1 MNLPRGSCEGRGAAI
16 GSKGVLIMVDSK
28 TTLTPE
34 QSQAARIAYRLA
46 RSLRGMDL
54 KAELAVAQVANIV
67 DPTDGTLNKDV
78 LLGTFLDV
86 TLAQWAQLVTE
97 DGASDTFFIDWAVGE
112 VPADDGFV
120 EVFTDTVTAPVAVGT
135 FPKLINIPLATLS
148 PGFPKPADGVYSLR
162 YRIRQPNDQETVSP
176 LLKLIVD
183 TTPPGGHVE
192 PGQMSLN
199 TDQLTQAFLDDNP
212 GGIVGTLPDYDD
224 WKPGDKVAFYW
235 VGTPFPDEPADL
247 PAPVDVVDVA
257 SATGNKVTFPVDI
270 IGDSKDEAYYV
281 AYFLVDK
288 ATNRSPLSNYKR
300 IEVALGLLPDNLKDP
315 LVPLASPP
323 DNLINLPDAR
333 MGVEVQIESF
343 DNWKPTDRIEVTWG
357 TAVLWPEYM
366 GEVPQFPFSVRVPDT
381 VLRDQY
387 VQATGGDQPTTV
399 SYRVLRGVVPS
410 EVKSISVNVNF
421 STIGPDPFPDP
432 DWPDPINDQLL
443 PVEVYGEVSNEL
455 NVLKPSDD
463 KKDASVRF
471 KLYDPLLPG
480 EVVDFYWG
488 ASHVPEVQYTVADTD
503 AAGNEREVK
512 IPWSYIEFEGNR
524 PDLPVHYSIR
534 AADSENSQQSPDTRV
549 DVSAVVIT
557 PDAPVFEGTSSGGWL
572 NCTSLYK
579 DPANP
584 SSGEPGVRVVVP
596 DLSNYL
602 AAGDTVTLYW
612 NAFPQDPK
620 DDTPISGAAKTEN
633 IVLGDDY
640 PVTGFTW
647 LVTPYEIHLL
657 PTYDPAG
664 HGRNA
669 RGKIKYSFTLKGS
682 TITSLE
688 TTAEVGMYWA
698 NGSCPIV

>member
-1 MNLPRGSCEGRGAAI
+1 M
-16 GSKGVLIMVDSK
+16 LIMVDSK

-34 QSQAARIAYRLA
+34 QSKAARIAYRLA

-54 KAELAVAQVANIV
+54 KAVLAVAQVANIV

-78 LLGTFLDV
+78 LLGTSLDV
-86 TLAQWAQLVTE
+86 TLAQWAQLVTD
-97 DGASDTFFIDWAVGE
+97 DGQSDTFFIDWAVGE
-112 VPADDGFV
+112 VPADDGFL

-135 FPKLINIPLATLS
+135 FPKLINIPLTALTS
-148 PGFPKPADGVYSLR
+148 GFPKPADGVYSLR
-162 YRIRQPNDQETVSP
+162 YRIRQPNDQETISP

-183 TTPPGGHVE
+183 TTPPGGQSE
-192 PGQMSLN
+192 PGSMALA
-199 TDQLTQAFLDDNP
+199 TVQLTQEFLDNNLD
-212 GGIVGTLPDYDD
+212 GLVGTLPDYGD
-224 WKPGDKVAFYW
+224 WQAGDKVAFYW
-235 VGTPFPDEPADL
+235 VSGVL
-247 PAPVDVVDVA
+247 PVDPVELPSPIGFVGVDNA
-257 SATGNKVTFPVDI
+257 MNNTVTFPVSAI
-270 IGDSKDEAYYV
+270 EGSKDEAYYV
-281 AYFLVDK
+281 AYFLFDK
-288 ATNRSPLSNYKR
+288 ATNRSRLSAYTR
-300 IEVALGLLPDNLKDP
+300 IDVALGLLPDNLKDP
-315 LVPLASPP
+315 LVPLAFPP

-333 MGVEVQIESF
+333 MGVEVLIESF

-387 VQATGGDQPTTV
+387 AQVTGGDQPTTV
-399 SYRVLRGVVPS
+399 SYQVLRGVVPS
-410 EVKSISVNVNF
+410 AVKSISVNVNF
-421 STIGPDPFPDP
+421 STIGPDPVPDP
-432 DWPDPINDQLL
+432 DWPDPVNDQLL

-455 NVLKPSDD
+455 NVLTPEDD
-463 KKDASVRF
+463 KTNASVIF

-488 ASHVPEVQYTVADTD
+488 ASHVPEVQYTVVDTD
-503 AAGNEREVK
+503 KAGDEREVE
-512 IPWSYIEFEGNR
+512 IPWRYIEFEGNR

-534 AADSENSQQSPDTRV
+534 AADSENTQQSPDTPV
-549 DVSAVVIT
+549 NVSAVVIT
-557 PDAPVFEGTSSGGWL
+557 PDAPEFQGTSPGGWL

-612 NAFPQDPK
+612 NAFPSDPQ
-620 DDTPISGAAKTEN
+620 DDTPISGVEKTEH

-647 LVTPYEIHLL
+647 LVTPYETHLL
-657 PTYDPAG
+657 PTYDLAG
-664 HGRNA
+664 HGINA
-669 RGKIKYSFTLKGS
+669 RGKIKYSFSLKGS

-688 TTAEVGMYWA
+688 TTAEVGMYDA
-698 NGSCPIV
+698 NGACPIV

>member
-1 MNLPRGSCEGRGAAI
+1 
-16 GSKGVLIMVDSK
+16 MVDSK

-135 FPKLINIPLATLS
+135 FPKTINIPLATLS

-343 DNWKPTDRIEVTWG
+343 DNWKPTDLIEVTWG

-503 AAGNEREVK
+503 AAGDELEVE
-512 IPWSYIEFEGNR
+512 IPWRYIEFEGNR

-579 DPANP
+579 DPASP

>member
-1 MNLPRGSCEGRGAAI
+1 M
-16 GSKGVLIMVDSK
+16 LIMVGSK

-34 QSQAARIAYRLA
+34 QSKAARIAYRLA
-46 RSLRGMDL
+46 RSQRGMDL
-54 KAELAVAQVANIV
+54 KADLAVAQVANIV

-78 LLGTFLDV
+78 LLGTSLDV
-86 TLAQWAQLVTE
+86 TLAQWAQLVTD
-97 DGASDTFFIDWAVGE
+97 DGESDTFFIDWAVGE

-120 EVFTDTVTAPVAVGT
+120 EVFTDKVTAPVAVGT
-135 FPKLINIPLATLS
+135 FPKSINIPLTALS

-162 YRIRQPNDQETVSP
+162 YRIRQPNDQETISP

-199 TDQLTQAFLDDNP
+199 TDQLTQAFLDNNP
-212 GGIVGTLPDYDD
+212 DGIVGTLPDYDD
-224 WKPGDKVAFYW
+224 WTPGDKVAFYW
-235 VGTPFPDEPADL
+235 VGTPLPDKPADL
-247 PAPVDVVDVA
+247 PAPVGVVDVA
-257 SATGNKVTFPVDI
+257 SATDNKVTFPVDI
-270 IGDSKDEAYYV
+270 IGDSNDEAYYV

-300 IEVALGLLPDNLKDP
+300 IDVALGLLPDNLKDP
-315 LVPLASPP
+315 LVPLALPP
-323 DNLINLPDAR
+323 ENLINLPDAR
-333 MGVEVQIESF
+333 MGVEVLIESF

-357 TAVLWPEYM
+357 TAVLRPEEM
-366 GEVPQFPFSVRVPDT
+366 GDVPQFPFSVRVPDP

-421 STIGPDPFPDP
+421 STIGPDPVPVPVPVPDP

-443 PVEVYGEVSNEL
+443 PAEVYGEVSNEL

-471 KLYDPLLPG
+471 KLYDPLLPD

-488 ASHVPEVQYTVADTD
+488 ASHVPEVQYTVAVTD
-503 AAGNEREVK
+503 AAGDEREVK
-512 IPWSYIEFEGNR
+512 IPWSYIESEGNR
-524 PDLPVHYSIR
+524 PDLPFHYSIR
-534 AADSENSQQSPDTRV
+534 AADSENTQQSPDTRV
-549 DVSAVVIT
+549 GVNAVVII
-557 PDAPVFEGTSSGGWL
+557 PDAPVFEGTSTSGWL
-572 NCTSLYK
+572 NCNSLYK
-579 DPANP
+579 NPANP

-612 NAFPQDPK
+612 NAFPSAP
-620 DDTPISGAAKTEN
+620 DDTPISGTEKTED
-633 IVLGDDY
+633 IVLGVDY

-647 LVTPYEIHLL
+647 LVTPYATHIL
-657 PTYDPAG
+657 PTYDPSG
-664 HGRNA
+664 HGTNG
-669 RGKIKYSFTLKGS
+669 RGKIKYSFILKGS
-682 TITSLE
+682 TVTSLE
-688 TTAEVGMYWA
+688 TTAKVGMYDA